1 VHFGAGIAHILSPS
15 YNAAHQID
23 LVISIAA
30 TSPRIA
36 VKMRRYGA
44 GLCEEIRLTLHATR
58 RKERIIE
65 AN

>member
-1 VHFGAGIAHILSPS
+1 MLEGGWVHFGAGIAHV
-15 YNAAHQID
+15 ID
-23 LVISIAA
+23 LVFAIAA